1 MSNAVHK
8 LYPSTK
14 MLLVLSVILFTLMMP
29 GYISQY
35 SIFPIFVIL
44 AFVSGVGSKFLSAF
58 TKSIFVIVLFIF
70 VFQCFLIPA
79 DTVLWSKGILTLYK
93 EGLDASLTMTSKI
106 IAISSGLIWFFLVTP
121 IKDIMFALEKAGFSK
136 KFTFVIYS
144 TIQLIP
150 QMKDLSNTILEAQ
163 KSRGIETE
171 GSLSVRLKAFLPMLG
186 PLVLSSIQQT
196 EEKVLALEARAFSAT
211 VRKTSYYQMSKKSA
225 DYIISIFIL
234 VAFAIFVWW
243 RFFR

>member
-1 MSNAVHK
+1 MSNGIQK

-14 MLLVLSVILFTLMMP
+14 MSIVLVVILFTLMMP
-29 GYISQY
+29 GHLYQY
-35 SIFPIFVIL
+35 SIFPVFVIL
-44 AFVSGVGSKFLSAF
+44 AFLSGVGTQFLSAF
-58 TKSIFVIVLFIF
+58 IKSIAVIVLFIF
-70 VFQCFLIPA
+70 IFQCFLIPA

-121 IKDIMFALEKAGFSK
+121 VKDMMFALEKAGFSK
-136 KFTFVIYS
+136 KITFVIYS

-150 QMKDLSNTILEAQ
+150 QMKDLSHTILEAQ

-171 GSLSVRLKAFLPMLG
+171 GSLIVRLKAFLPMLG

-211 VRKTSYYQMSKKSA
+211 VRKTSYYQMSKKTI
-225 DYIISIFIL
+225 DYIINIFVLIL
-234 VAFAIFVWW
+234 FIVFVWW
-243 RFFR
+243 RFFK

>member
-1 MSNAVHK
+1 MTNAIQK

-14 MLLVLSVILFTLMMP
+14 MSIVLAVILFTLMMP

-35 SIFPIFVIL
+35 SVFPIFIII
-44 AFVSGVGSKFLSAF
+44 AFISGVGTKFLSAF
-58 TKSIFVIVLFIF
+58 IKSIFVLALFIF
-70 VFQCFLIPA
+70 VFQCFLIPS
-79 DTVLWSKGILTLYK
+79 DTVIWSKGILTLYK
-93 EGLDASLTMTSKI
+93 EGLEASLLMTSKI
-106 IAISSGLIWFFLVTP
+106 IAISSSLIWFFLVTP
-121 IKDIMFALEKAGFSK
+121 IKDMMFALEKAGFSK

-150 QMKDLSNTILEAQ
+150 QMKKLSQTILEAQ

-171 GSLSVRLKAFLPMLG
+171 GSLMIRLRAFLPMLG

-211 VRKTSYYQMSKKSA
+211 VRKSSYYQMSKKPV
-225 DYIISIFIL
+225 DYLVVSVIFIG
-234 VAFAIFVWW
+234 FMIFVWW
-243 RFFR
+243 RFFK

>member
-1 MSNAVHK
+1 MSNEVQR

-14 MLLVLSVILFTLMMP
+14 MSIVVAVILFTLMMP
-29 GYISQY
+29 GYIYQY
-35 SIFPIFVIL
+35 SVLPIFIIL
-44 AFVSGVGSKFLSAF
+44 AFVSGVGTKFLSAF
-58 TKSIFVIVLFIF
+58 LKSIFVIVLFIF
-70 VFQCFLIPA
+70 IFQCFLIPA

-93 EGLDASLTMTSKI
+93 EGLDASLAMTSKI
-106 IAISSGLIWFFLVTP
+106 IAISSSLIWFFLITP

-150 QMKDLSNTILEAQ
+150 QMKDLSHTILEAQ

-171 GSLSVRLKAFLPMLG
+171 GSLIVRLKAFLPMLG

-211 VRKTSYYQMSKKSA
+211 VRKTSYYQMRKRSV
-225 DYIISIFIL
+225 DYMISILMIIAL
-234 VAFAIFVWW
+234 VIFVWW
-243 RFFR
+243 RFFK